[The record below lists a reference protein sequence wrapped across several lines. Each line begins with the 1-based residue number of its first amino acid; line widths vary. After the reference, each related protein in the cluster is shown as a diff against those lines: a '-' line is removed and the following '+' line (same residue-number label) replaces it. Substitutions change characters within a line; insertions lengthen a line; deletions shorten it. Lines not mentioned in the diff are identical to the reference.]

1 MGAAPAQAADVG
13 RGARGRGAE
22 EERSGR
28 GAAQAAGGREEEG
41 GAARDGAAG
50 AGGAEPA
57 AVQAGAGDA
66 DGVSA
71 DEEEG
76 RVPAVPVLD
85 PARPPAPG
93 VRGGLEP
100 GAVAGDA
107 GARDQLREARQS
119 RARAE
124 GKGLRRSVPRR
135 EAHVTAADAECAL
148 LHHEQ
153 RAPARGA
160 TRSDVRWGRSVLVGL
175 ALRWLDARSLAVWR
189 RSSAGGAVRRAGR
202 ELASE
207 GGLAAARGNRRQRG
221 AGEGTE
227 ALPL

>member
-28 GAAQAAGGREEEG
+28 GAAQAAGGREEED

-50 AGGAEPA
+50 AGGAEPS

-93 VRGGLEP
+93 VRGRLEA
-100 GAVAGDA
+100 GAVARDA
-107 GARDQLREARQS
+107 GAGDQLREARQS
-119 RARAE
+119 GARAE
-124 GKGLRRSVPRR
+124 GEGLRRPVSRGGSDL
-135 EAHVTAADAECAL
+135 TA
-148 LHHEQ
+148 
-153 RAPARGA
+153 
-160 TRSDVRWGRSVLVGL
+160 
-175 ALRWLDARSLAVWR
+175 
-189 RSSAGGAVRRAGR
+189 
-202 ELASE
+202 
-207 GGLAAARGNRRQRG
+207 
-221 AGEGTE
+221 
-227 ALPL
+227 